1 MSYDAIG
8 MDIAFLFVFIF
19 VMIVITVPRKG
30 DTPAT
35 QTMRKLSRML
45 FTATLLMV
53 IGMAA
58 LALYMAKV
66 HQ

>member
-35 QTMRKLSRML
+35 QTMRKLGRML
-45 FTATLLMV
+45 FTATLLMA

-58 LALYMAKV
+58 LVLYMAKV